1 MGNTADP
8 YDMMTII
15 SCQQNQDW
23 NTSCLFWLV
32 ISFIC
37 NAVPMKESWLEIYKV
52 PKDTWVK
59 EIEAAVT
66 TVAARSRKPT
76 MVESTAP
83 VS

>member
-1 MGNTADP
+1 
-8 YDMMTII
+8 
-15 SCQQNQDW
+15 
-23 NTSCLFWLV
+23 
-32 ISFIC
+32 
-37 NAVPMKESWLEIYKV
+37 MKESWLEIYKV

-59 EIEAAVT
+59 EIEAAVA